1 VQSESLRPALSGA
14 GYEYLLIAC
23 VAVIFC
29 FAQGAPAQSG
39 RHVKKSAS
47 SPPPIVDPQT
57 IEATSRISKIII
69 GGHDIDT
76 ETKEYYSNWVS
87 SIVDACTERLRER
100 PGSILQFINGGK
112 MTSKEAAERA
122 KHQTDAYVLWF
133 GYRTSLVDLHEVI
146 DYVDY
151 FVLMPQSAKT
161 LTEGRVYIGQQ
172 KTTIDRGGVMRVPR
186 VPRRQRQSISRQLD
200 EAGHEIADRV
210 REKL

>member
-1 VQSESLRPALSGA
+1 
-14 GYEYLLIAC
+14 
-23 VAVIFC
+23 
-29 FAQGAPAQSG
+29 
-39 RHVKKSAS
+39 
-47 SPPPIVDPQT
+47 
-57 IEATSRISKIII
+57 
-69 GGHDIDT
+69 
-76 ETKEYYSNWVS
+76 
-87 SIVDACTERLRER
+87 
-100 PGSILQFINGGK
+100 
-112 MTSKEAAERA
+112 
-122 KHQTDAYVLWF
+122 
-133 GYRTSLVDLHEVI
+133 LHEVI